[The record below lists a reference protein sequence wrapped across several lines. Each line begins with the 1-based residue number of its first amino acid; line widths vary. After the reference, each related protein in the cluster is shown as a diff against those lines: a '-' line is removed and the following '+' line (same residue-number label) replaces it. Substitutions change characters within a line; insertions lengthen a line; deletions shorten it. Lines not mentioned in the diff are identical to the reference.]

1 MLSQN
6 FVTRMQH
13 SIPLSDAGASR
24 LVARIARPS
33 RGSDS
38 LPLSLVTILQ
48 QEATLAECT
57 PAQHQPRITRRAFP
71 KNRRKKGRAP
81 AQCAGQKREPH
92 VFSETWKPVRPYDSA
107 SDVHNTSQYD
117 RAWAPRG
124 LERRSR
130 HGTGRSWPQV
140 EPTAPEERADSVR
153 STERSAEEP
162 SDALDP

>member
-6 FVTRMQH
+6 FVTRVQH

-24 LVARIARPS
+24 LVARIAR
-33 RGSDS
+33 GSDS

-48 QEATLAECT
+48 QEAILAECT

-71 KNRRKKGRAP
+71 KNRRKKGRDP
-81 AQCAGQKREPH
+81 AQCAGQMREPH
-92 VFSETWKPVRPYDSA
+92 VFSETWKPVIR
-107 SDVHNTSQYD
+107 VH
-117 RAWAPRG
+117 
-124 LERRSR
+124 
-130 HGTGRSWPQV
+130 
-140 EPTAPEERADSVR
+140 